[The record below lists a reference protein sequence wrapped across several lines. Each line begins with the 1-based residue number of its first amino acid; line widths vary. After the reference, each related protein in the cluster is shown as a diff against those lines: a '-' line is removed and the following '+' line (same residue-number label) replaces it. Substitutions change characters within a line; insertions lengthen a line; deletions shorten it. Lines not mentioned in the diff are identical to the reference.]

1 MMRTEGEPAVARPA
15 FRAGIPFA
23 LSTLGTTSV
32 DRLRAEAPKTDLW
45 FQLYVSKDHG
55 RSQELLARAKAN
67 GYTTLVLT
75 VDVPVAGAR
84 LRDVYNG
91 LTLPPTLSLRTLFA
105 MAGKP
110 AWLFDTLT
118 TDPLSFEAL
127 GSGKDLVA
135 LFENAFDPRVTFS
148 ELEWLR
154 SHWSGSIVI
163 KGIQRLDD
171 AREAVAAQV
180 DGIAVSNHGGRQLDR
195 SVAPLDLLPQIV
207 QAVGTK
213 AEVFLDGGVRSG
225 SDVAAAV
232 ALGARA
238 VFVGRPYLYALMAG
252 GEAAVDRLLEI
263 FAIDYRRTLQLLG
276 VPRTADLTADLVS
289 LGPPG

>member
-1 MMRTEGEPAVARPA
+1 
-15 FRAGIPFA
+15 
-23 LSTLGTTSV
+23 
-32 DRLRAEAPKTDLW
+32 
-45 FQLYVSKDHG
+45 
-55 RSQELLARAKAN
+55 
-67 GYTTLVLT
+67 
-75 VDVPVAGAR
+75 
-84 LRDVYNG
+84 
-91 LTLPPTLSLRTLFA
+91 
-105 MAGKP
+105 
-110 AWLFDTLT
+110 
-118 TDPLSFEAL
+118 
-127 GSGKDLVA
+127 